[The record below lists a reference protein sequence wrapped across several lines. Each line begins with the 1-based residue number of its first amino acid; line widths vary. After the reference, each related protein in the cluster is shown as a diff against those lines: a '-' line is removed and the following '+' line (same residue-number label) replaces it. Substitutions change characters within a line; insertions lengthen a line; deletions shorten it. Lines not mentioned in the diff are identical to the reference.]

1 MTSEEKRKVEKY
13 LIKRYGAD
21 NIVKLT
27 LFPEFVEAVV
37 IDNGYAK
44 KLRGKTNNNNEI
56 EIK

>member
-27 LFPEFVEAVV
+27 LFPEFVEAVI

-44 KLRGKTNNNNEI
+44 KLRGKTNNNHKTI
-56 EIK
+56 